1 MIDTPQP
8 NPSLSSEQVCMGHI
22 AKSMLQLL
30 ITRNHQK
37 TPFSVVF
44 QEAYRMAQ
52 IFQAD
57 VICSVHARRV

>member
-8 NPSLSSEQVCMGHI
+8 NPSLSSEQVCMGHTGNYG
-22 AKSMLQLL
+22 LQLL

-37 TPFSVVF
+37 TPFLVAL

-52 IFQAD
+52 LLQVDI
-57 VICSVHARRV
+57 ICSAHARRV